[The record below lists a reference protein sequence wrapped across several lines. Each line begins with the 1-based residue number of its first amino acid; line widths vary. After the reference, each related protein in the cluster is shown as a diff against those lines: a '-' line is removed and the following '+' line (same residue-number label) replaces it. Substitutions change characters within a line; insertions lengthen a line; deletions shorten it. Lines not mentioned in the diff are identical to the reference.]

1 MPVRDCVYICV
12 CESTYVCMCVHV
24 HTCVQVCVCVD
35 CAIQRETSRPQVET
49 VLSWQD
55 SGPAWTTQQSRSR
68 DTAYGK
74 YFALISTPRN
84 PARSRLAPLC
94 TQDRVCVL
102 TTVASPG
109 EVSGKQMLAP
119 PWPLSHWVTWSKS
132 LHFSEPWMSHL

>member
-1 MPVRDCVYICV
+1 MTFAVGGMCLCETVCTYV

-24 HTCVQVCVCVD
+24 CVD
-35 CAIQRETSRPQVET
+35 CAIQRETSRQQMET

-55 SGPAWTTQQSRSR
+55 SGPAWSTQQNRSG

-84 PARSRLAPLC
+84 PPKSRLAPLC

-102 TTVASPG
+102 TTGASPG
-109 EVSGKQMLAP
+109 EVSGEVDVPPTLATFS
-119 PWPLSHWVTWSKS
+119 LGDLEQVTS
-132 LHFSEPWMSHL
+132 LL